1 VNTNYGNKR
10 IILASQSPRRHALL
24 KKLGVEF
31 VVIKP
36 TFDEKLENNFY
47 SDEKIEEL
55 STLKAFSVLESQDDF
70 TISDSIII
78 SADTVV
84 VLENEILGKP
94 VDENNA
100 KEMLRAL
107 SGKKHY
113 VVTAISVLDTNTK
126 KLFTDVV
133 KTFVTFCE
141 LSDELID
148 EYVANKKPLDKAG
161 AYGIQELNSDFI
173 ANVDG
178 DLENVIGLPT
188 KALKDLLIKAGYN
201 FS

>member
-1 VNTNYGNKR
+1 
-10 IILASQSPRRHALL
+10 
-24 KKLGVEF
+24 
-31 VVIKP
+31 
-36 TFDEKLENNFY
+36 
-47 SDEKIEEL
+47 
-55 STLKAFSVLESQDDF
+55 
-70 TISDSIII
+70 
-78 SADTVV
+78 
-84 VLENEILGKP
+84 
-94 VDENNA
+94 
-100 KEMLRAL
+100 MLRAL